1 MYCEELKNRGKE
13 STASLELESGLCF
26 LLVSSKTALGL
37 PDSDSRADNSFDSDL
52 VEKVLSYHECFPVQE
67 QLLVFLK
74 SSHVLKFMSSRACG
88 FIFLPKARLI
98 HTGIIWPNP
107 RAAGKSTLKDIICR
121 SAKQCTKY
129 WTWPF
134 LQGLG
139 RVGESTDTPKHKSK
153 GKCSTLSTR
162 THRDAGVSLG
172 EAAVHLQ
179 SPKRRW
185 EGGSGGPDQTEAAW
199 QAGWDLGR
207 VEREKTCP
215 LSLVLVAVFNWASS
229 TSLCCKMKYSFLKPE
244 SNNFLQVWLIFTAEL
259 PFGTSFPYLPF
270 PDTCGRKHTRTAF
283 FPSWSR
289 TALTVSEP
297 RAPVSQ
303 KLNLR

>member
-1 MYCEELKNRGKE
+1 M
-13 STASLELESGLCF
+13 A
-26 LLVSSKTALGL
+26 
-37 PDSDSRADNSFDSDL
+37 
-52 VEKVLSYHECFPVQE
+52 
-67 QLLVFLK
+67 
-74 SSHVLKFMSSRACG
+74 
-88 FIFLPKARLI
+88 FIFLPKTHLI

-121 SAKQCTKY
+121 SFVDPRSNAQSTEHGHSYKG
-129 WTWPF
+129 W
-134 LQGLG
+134 
-139 RVGESTDTPKHKSK
+139 GESGSPGPPLNTNPKENAVP
-153 GKCSTLSTR
+153 CRPELTR
-162 THRDAGVSLG
+162 MLG
-172 EAAVHLQ
+172 SAWEKLPFISQ
-179 SPKRRW
+179 SSKRRW

-215 LSLVLVAVFNWASS
+215 LSLVLVAVFNWANS
-229 TSLCCKMKYSFLKPE
+229 TSLCCEMKYSFLKPE